1 MDSDKP
7 GPDTAPRTSK
17 IFISKA
23 TCEAVSGE

>member
-7 GPDTAPRTSK
+7 GPDTAPRTAKHKS
-17 IFISKA
+17 SKA